1 MKKIM
6 IVGTNDKDKSL
17 IANYINRNSTHY
29 IPKSKFGA
37 ISYCGETIVIPKEYL
52 ECPWM
57 YSSIIATQQQANM
70 LIMMCDAHS
79 KKEVYPPGFAQSFR
93 IPIIGIITNS
103 HDDKELEKSYSELQK
118 AGIKELIFDCDLEDE
133 TDLTELE
140 KIIEEGRVI
149 DGNI

>member
-6 IVGTNDKDKSL
+6 IVGTNDLDKSL
-17 IANYINRNSTHY
+17 IANYINQNSTHC
-29 IPKSKFGA
+29 IPKRKFGA
-37 ISYCGETIVIPKEYL
+37 ISYSGKTIIIPTEYL

-57 YSSIIATQQQANM
+57 YSSIIATQQQADM
-70 LIMMCDAHS
+70 LVMLRDARS

-103 HDDKELEKSYSELQK
+103 HDEKQLEKSYFELQK
-118 AGIKELIFDCDLEDE
+118 AGIKELIFDCNLEDE
-133 TDLTELE
+133 TDLLKIK

-149 DGNI
+149 DGNL